1 MGDIIEMTGGGT
13 NMAYHGLSQHVNFD
27 VIPDPGDRF
36 ILEELIGEGTY
47 GAVYSAHCNETE
59 KKVAIKILEN
69 VADNVEEIEEE
80 YLVLRDL
87 SHHPNIP
94 LFYGLFLK
102 RAKPTQEEDQ
112 LWFVMELC
120 TGGSVTD
127 LAQGLKKK
135 GKRLTDDQIAYILR
149 ETVEALIYL
158 HSRHCMH
165 RDVKGH
171 NILLTEDAHVKLVD
185 FGVSSHL
192 VATLARKNTSVG
204 TPYWMAP
211 EVIACEQQLDSSY
224 DSRCDVWS
232 IGITAIELAE
242 GDPPLS
248 ELHPMRALFQ
258 IPRNP
263 PPSLKNPDI
272 HTPELVD
279 FITECL
285 VKDLE
290 HRPFASELKEHP
302 LLINIEPS
310 VEKIRDELRG
320 EINRQRVEGRVHR
333 QPEVTTKHGKLKT
346 YRKAKAEKMYMDD
359 LAALDMLSEDGIVDQ
374 LQHRYEQAQIYT
386 YIGDILV
393 AVNPFTSLGLY
404 TGIEQK
410 RYKGQARSDNP
421 PHIFAVAD
429 AAYQAL
435 LHQRQNQ
442 AIVISGESGAG
453 KTESANLLLKQL
465 VYLSK
470 APNRN
475 LEERILQINPIM
487 EAFGNATTGIN
498 ANSSRFGKY
507 LDLTMTKGGKVT
519 GARIY
524 VYLLEQSRVVAQ
536 AEGERNFHI
545 FYYMYDG
552 LEADGRL
559 SEFHLDLNLR
569 KNHRFLTDH
578 CQTSQTHIDKFQQLK
593 AGFKLLGF
601 QDGEVDTVYRILAAI
616 LHLGDIEFGEVASE
630 DNTDNKSHVIHVEPL
645 RTVSQLLG
653 VEESDLLEAL
663 TSNSVMTRG
672 ETITRN
678 NTVAEAC
685 AARDAMAKGLY
696 GRLFDWMVNQINC
709 LLCFTRS
716 PSYEPLAIGLLD
728 IFGFENFPRNS
739 FEQLCINIANEQI
752 QYYFN
757 QHIFTWEQ
765 QEYMAEGIPVDL
777 VEFSDNRPV
786 LDMLLSKPMGLL
798 ALLDEESRF
807 PRSTNKS
814 LIEKFHNNIKSK
826 FYVRPKS
833 DAVCFAVHHFAGRVV
848 YQAEGFLEKN
858 RNFLPPEVIQLVR
871 QSQYDMVR
879 FLFQCPITKTGN
891 LYSAVHD
898 TDSKKLS
905 QSNQNTKERYS
916 SRGLASQSRAQQTV
930 ATYFRYS
937 LMDLLQKMV
946 SGSPQFVRCIK
957 PNDSRSPRFFDKE
970 KVVKQLRY
978 TGVLETIRI
987 RQNGFSHRIPFNE
1000 FLKRYCFLAF
1010 GYDER
1015 VIANRDNCRLL
1026 LIRLKMD
1033 GWALGRT
1040 KVFLK
1045 YYHVEFLSKMYE
1057 EQLKKII
1064 MVQAC
1069 IRRWLARIRFKKQKW
1084 QFAVSVV
1091 TLQRHIRGWLS
1102 RKHFLQEMK
1111 KKHEKEEATVLQKM
1125 LEEQKKEE
1133 EAKKEEENE
1142 NEEESNEPE
1151 MDNAATII
1159 QSHFRGYTIR
1169 KRFGPE
1175 LEEKFKT
1182 ILNNYNDKFEAHNA
1196 LLREGLKNEE
1206 AAFIVQRWYKKEEKV
1221 KKKKSVNDP
1230 IHYKLRQ
1237 ADLIQF
1243 SQNIH
1248 MKNQEVHKNLRH
1260 NKPGI
1265 RINEIEEPPPDYTRP
1280 EGFGMVQPILQYRS
1294 GNQVEGEETIK
1305 YYRDLKDE
1313 MSRNQMGQILEVNTE
1328 RRERL
1333 EAQGDF
1339 AIATE
1344 QQLSDVWHKALTNP
1358 TENQQQES
1366 FQNRV
1371 GSRINHAAGK
1381 DMRFP
1386 ERYQHRG
1393 QQSSVDPSNTNHT
1406 NGLRFKRIDIRNFV
1420 NERQQA
1426 YGGRQQLR
1434 PANGHQIPF
1443 KGGSNFTNGQAAFV
1457 NGHVP
1462 LNNHHGSANGHETT
1476 INGHP
1481 TTVNEHPSANNAA
1494 KGPPTNGYRNI
1505 ITGCQNGLFI
1515 NKMVVGDD
1523 LIKPSKISNG
1533 LKSNGCV
1540 KAIQAKG
1547 NDNSKKHRQ
1556 VAVNGDNNKRRS
1568 DRLINCQNAINGRLG
1583 GRKEVEKETGFGIPN
1598 DLRQILKPTVQKRQE
1613 IFKVDYDPEDIN
1625 GPYNFRQLLRPA
1637 EYLPTESLR
1646 KRKGGLAC
1654 NGVPPSKD
1662 ELPKKHVKRRAPL
1675 APNQNKIVNGKK

>member
-1 MGDIIEMTGGGT
+1 MSLQMTGGGT

-27 VIPDPGDRF
+27 VIPDPGERF
-36 ILEELIGEGTY
+36 RLEELIGEGTY
-47 GAVYSAHCNETE
+47 GEVYAAYDKETGN
-59 KKVAIKILEN
+59 KVAIKILEN
-69 VADNVEEIEEE
+69 VADNIEEIEEE

-87 SHHPNIP
+87 SQHPNIP

-102 RAKPTQEEDQ
+102 RAKPGQEEDQ

-127 LAQGLKKK
+127 LVQGLKKR
-135 GKRLTDDQIAYILR
+135 GSRLTDDQIAYILK
-149 ETVEALIYL
+149 ETVEALIFL
-158 HSRHCMH
+158 HSNHCMH

-171 NILLTEDAHVKLVD
+171 NILLTEEARVKLVD

-192 VATLARKNTSVG
+192 AATLARKNTSVG

-263 PPSLKNPDI
+263 PPSLKNSDMYSS
-272 HTPELVD
+272 ELTD
-279 FITECL
+279 FIAECL

-290 HRPFASELKEHP
+290 HRPFAGELREHP
-302 LLINIEPS
+302 LLTKVEPIL
-310 VEKIRDELRG
+310 EKIRDRLRE
-320 EINRQRVEGRVHR
+320 EICRQRAEGRVHR

-346 YRKAKAEKMYMDD
+346 DRKTRPEKMYMDD
-359 LAALDMLSEDGIVDQ
+359 LAALDMLSEEAIVDQ

-393 AVNPFTSLGLY
+393 AVNPFTNLGLY

-519 GARIY
+519 GARIS
-524 VYLLEQSRVVAQ
+524 VYLLEQSRVIAQ

-552 LEADGRL
+552 LEANDCL
-559 SEFHLDLNLR
+559 SEYYLDPTLR
-569 KNHRFLTDH
+569 KYHRYLTH
-578 CQTSQTHIDKFQQLK
+578 YSHTSQTHIDKFQQLK
-593 AGFKLLGF
+593 MGFKVLGF
-601 QDGEVDTVYRILAAI
+601 QDSEVDTVYRVLAAI
-616 LHLGDIEFGEVASE
+616 LHLGDIEFAEVATQ
-630 DNTDNKSHVIHVEPL
+630 DNTDNKSRVIDTVPL
-645 RTVSQLLG
+645 HRVSKLLG
-653 VEESDLLEAL
+653 VEQNDLLEAL

-678 NTVAEAC
+678 NTVAEAR

-709 LLCFTRS
+709 LLCFSRS
-716 PSYEPLAIGLLD
+716 PNYEPLAIGLLD

-807 PRSTNKS
+807 PRATNRS

-833 DAVCFAVHHFAGRVV
+833 DAVCFAIHHFAGRVV

-891 LYSAVHD
+891 LYSALQEN
-898 TDSKKLS
+898 DSRKS
-905 QSNQNTKERYS
+905 QSNQSTKERYS

-957 PNDSRSPRFFDKE
+957 PNDSRSPRFYDKV

-1026 LIRLKMD
+1026 LLRLKMD
-1033 GWALGRT
+1033 GWALGKT

-1045 YYHVEFLSKMYE
+1045 YYHVEFLSKLYE
-1057 EQLKKII
+1057 EQLRKII
-1064 MVQAC
+1064 VVQAC
-1069 IRRWLARIRFKKQKW
+1069 VRRWLAKMRFKKKKW
-1084 QFAVSVV
+1084 QVAVSVV

-1102 RKHFLQEMK
+1102 RKHTEEM
-1111 KKHEKEEATVLQKM
+1111 LMQKR
-1125 LEEQKKEE
+1125 
-1133 EAKKEEENE
+1133 AREENE
-1142 NEEESNEPE
+1142 TLSFMLNEVKRRAQENTDINNREKQQQIRKNLEKN
-1151 MDNAATII
+1151 NAATVI

-1169 KRFGPE
+1169 KRFGYD
-1175 LEEKFKT
+1175 LEERFKR
-1182 ILNNYNDKFEAHNA
+1182 ILNNYDNIYDGHKA
-1196 LLREGLKNEE
+1196 LLREGLKHED
-1206 AAFIVQRWYKKEEKV
+1206 AALIVQRWYKKEEKLV
-1221 KKKKSVNDP
+1221 RKKPAAKDP
-1230 IHYKLRQ
+1230 VHPKLRQ

-1243 SQNIH
+1243 SQNVH
-1248 MKNQEVHKNLRH
+1248 MKNQEVHKNLRR
-1260 NKPGI
+1260 NKPGV
-1265 RINEIEEPPPDYTRP
+1265 RLSDIEEPPLDYVRP
-1280 EGFGMVQPILQYRS
+1280 EGFNMVQSILQYRS
-1294 GNQVEGEETIK
+1294 GMQPHEEDSVK
-1305 YYRDLKDE
+1305 YYRNLKEE
-1313 MSRNQMGQILEVNTE
+1313 MSSGSEFEDDEVGWDSPLIRLENDLHSSSRSRRSHILEVSAE
-1328 RRERL
+1328 RRDRT
-1333 EAQGDF
+1333 AQSDF
-1339 AIATE
+1339 VVAPE
-1344 QQLSDVWHKALTNP
+1344 QHLSNIWHKALRHSSDLR
-1358 TENQQQES
+1358 ENENS
-1366 FQNRV
+1366 KKNVSTRV
-1371 GSRINHAAGK
+1371 NDLRSKNLQSHASGQRATGSPHIDDSSSLRLTI
-1381 DMRFP
+1381 D
-1386 ERYQHRG
+1386 ERY
-1393 QQSSVDPSNTNHT
+1393 NA
-1406 NGLRFKRIDIRNFV
+1406 V
-1420 NERQQA
+1420 NERQ
-1426 YGGRQQLR
+1426 
-1434 PANGHQIPF
+1434 NGF
-1443 KGGSNFTNGQAAFV
+1443 NGQSLV
-1457 NGHVP
+1457 NGHH
-1462 LNNHHGSANGHETT
+1462 NS
-1476 INGHP
+1476 
-1481 TTVNEHPSANNAA
+1481 VNEHHTSINNHQTPCKINNGVARSEIKILNTEPSQLNNGLVNNDSE
-1494 KGPPTNGYRNI
+1494 KTSDRSNHKQNGYPKNHQNNVDHKNGINRLANGKATNQGQHQNDTFNI
-1505 ITGCQNGLFI
+1505 STN
-1515 NKMVVGDD
+1515 
-1523 LIKPSKISNG
+1523 
-1533 LKSNGCV
+1533 
-1540 KAIQAKG
+1540 
-1547 NDNSKKHRQ
+1547 
-1556 VAVNGDNNKRRS
+1556 
-1568 DRLINCQNAINGRLG
+1568 
-1583 GRKEVEKETGFGIPN
+1583 
-1598 DLRQILKPTVQKRQE
+1598 LRHLLRPTVIEKRQE
-1613 IFKVDYDPEDIN
+1613 NAKAEYDTEDIN
-1625 GPYNFRQLLRPA
+1625 GPYNFRQLLRPT

-1646 KRKGGLAC
+1646 KRKGGIVS
-1654 NGVPPSKD
+1654 NGVP
-1662 ELPKKHVKRRAPL
+1662 LPKDKVPEKHVKRRAPL
-1675 APNQNKIVNGKK
+1675 APTQNKSGNAKK

>member
-1 MGDIIEMTGGGT
+1 MSSEMTGGGT

-27 VIPDPGDRF
+27 VIPDPGERF
-36 ILEELIGEGTY
+36 RLEELIGEGTY
-47 GAVYSAHCNETE
+47 GEVYAAYDKETGN
-59 KKVAIKILEN
+59 KVAIKILEN
-69 VADNVEEIEEE
+69 VADNIEEIEEE

-87 SHHPNIP
+87 SLHPNIP
-94 LFYGLFLK
+94 LFHGLFLK
-102 RAKPTQEEDQ
+102 RAKPGQEEDQ

-127 LAQGLKKK
+127 LVQGLKKR
-135 GKRLTDDQIAYILR
+135 GSRLTDGQIAYILK
-149 ETVEALIYL
+149 ETVEALIFL
-158 HSRHCMH
+158 HSNHCMH

-171 NILLTEDAHVKLVD
+171 NILLTEEARVKLVD

-192 VATLARKNTSVG
+192 AATLARKNTSVG

-272 HTPELVD
+272 YTSELTD
-279 FITECL
+279 FIAECL

-290 HRPFASELKEHP
+290 HRPFASELREHP
-302 LLINIEPS
+302 LLTSVEPI
-310 VEKIRDELRG
+310 VEKIRGQLRE
-320 EINRQRVEGRVHR
+320 EIRRQREEGRIHR

-346 YRKAKAEKMYMDD
+346 DRKTRPEKMYMDD
-359 LAALDMLSEDGIVDQ
+359 LAALDMLSEEAIVDQ

-393 AVNPFTSLGLY
+393 AVNPFTNLGLY

-519 GARIY
+519 GARIS
-524 VYLLEQSRVVAQ
+524 VYLLEQSRVIAQ

-552 LEADGRL
+552 LEADNRL
-559 SEFHLDLNLR
+559 SEFYLDPTLR
-569 KNHRFLTDH
+569 KYHRYLTH
-578 CQTSQTHIDKFQQLK
+578 YSHTSQTHIDKFQQLK
-593 AGFKLLGF
+593 MGFKVLGF
-601 QDGEVDTVYRILAAI
+601 HDSEVDTVYRVLAAI
-616 LHLGDIEFGEVASE
+616 LHLGDIEFAEVATE
-630 DNTDNKSHVIHVEPL
+630 DNTDNKSRVIDTIPL
-645 RTVSQLLG
+645 HRVSKLLG
-653 VEESDLLEAL
+653 VEQNDLLEAL

-678 NTVAEAC
+678 NTVAEAR

-709 LLCFTRS
+709 LLCFSRS
-716 PSYEPLAIGLLD
+716 PNYEPLAIGLLD

-807 PRSTNKS
+807 PRATNRS

-833 DAVCFAVHHFAGRVV
+833 DAVCFAIHHFAGRVV

-891 LYSAVHD
+891 LYSALQEN
-898 TDSKKLS
+898 DSKKS

-957 PNDSRSPRFFDKE
+957 PNDSKSPRFFDKD

-1015 VIANRDNCRLL
+1015 VVANRDNCRILL
-1026 LIRLKMD
+1026 LRLKMD
-1033 GWALGRT
+1033 GWALGKT

-1045 YYHVEFLSKMYE
+1045 YYHVEFLSKLYE
-1057 EQLKKII
+1057 EQLRKII
-1064 MVQAC
+1064 IVQAC
-1069 IRRWLARIRFKKQKW
+1069 VRRWLAKMRFKKQKW

-1102 RKHFLQEMK
+1102 RKQTGEMLAQ
-1111 KKHEKEEATVLQKM
+1111 KHLTEKNATPVHLLNEKRKA
-1125 LEEQKKEE
+1125 LKNTDVNNREEQRQARKNLKK
-1133 EAKKEEENE
+1133 
-1142 NEEESNEPE
+1142 
-1151 MDNAATII
+1151 DDAAVII

-1169 KRFGPE
+1169 KRFGYE
-1175 LEEKFKT
+1175 LEERFKR
-1182 ILNNYNDKFEAHNA
+1182 ILNNYDNIYDGHKA
-1196 LLREGLKNEE
+1196 LLREGLKHED
-1206 AAFIVQRWYKKEEKV
+1206 AALIVQRWYKKEERVIRRKPV
-1221 KKKKSVNDP
+1221 AKDP
-1230 IHYKLRQ
+1230 IHPKLRQ

-1243 SQNIH
+1243 SQNVH
-1248 MKNQEVHKNLRH
+1248 MKNQEVHKNLRR

-1265 RINEIEEPPPDYTRP
+1265 RLSDLEEPSQDYVRP
-1280 EGFGMVQPILQYRS
+1280 EGFNMVQSILQYHS
-1294 GNQVEGEETIK
+1294 GTQPDEEDSVK
-1305 YYRDLKDE
+1305 YYRDLKEE
-1313 MSRNQMGQILEVNTE
+1313 MSRNRSGQVLEINAE
-1328 RRERL
+1328 RRNRV
-1333 EAQGDF
+1333 AQSDF
-1339 AIATE
+1339 TVAPE
-1344 QQLSDVWHKALTNP
+1344 QHLSNIWHKALRHSSDQR
-1358 TENQQQES
+1358 ENENS
-1366 FQNRV
+1366 KKNL
-1371 GSRINHAAGK
+1371 STRINDLHGNNVQSHAGGQ
-1381 DMRFP
+1381 RGTNFP
-1386 ERYQHRG
+1386 HIN
-1393 QQSSVDPSNTNHT
+1393 DPT
-1406 NGLRFKRIDIRNFV
+1406 GLRFTIDNRYHAV
-1420 NERQQA
+1420 NERQNV
-1426 YGGRQQLR
+1426 L
-1434 PANGHQIPF
+1434 
-1443 KGGSNFTNGQAAFV
+1443 NGQNLV
-1457 NGHVP
+1457 NGHHNSINEHHTSVNDY
-1462 LNNHHGSANGHETT
+1462 NNHHS
-1476 INGHP
+1476 P
-1481 TTVNEHPSANNAA
+1481 TAIH
-1494 KGPPTNGYRNI
+1494 
-1505 ITGCQNGLFI
+1505 
-1515 NKMVVGDD
+1515 
-1523 LIKPSKISNG
+1523 SKISNG
-1533 LKSNGCV
+1533 IAQSKIKISNNEQPKITNGLKNNKSEQPVYRSSHKQNDYPIKNHQNNVDHKNGINRLTNE
-1540 KAIQAKG
+1540 KSTDEEQLQKDTFNI
-1547 NDNSKKHRQ
+1547 
-1556 VAVNGDNNKRRS
+1556 AVN
-1568 DRLINCQNAINGRLG
+1568 
-1583 GRKEVEKETGFGIPN
+1583 
-1598 DLRQILKPTVQKRQE
+1598 LRQLLRPTVIEKRQE
-1613 IFKVDYDPEDIN
+1613 SAKVEYDAEDIN
-1625 GPYNFRQLLRPA
+1625 GPYNFRQLLRPTG
-1637 EYLPTESLR
+1637 YLPTESLR
-1646 KRKGGLAC
+1646 KRKGGLVS
-1654 NGVPPSKD
+1654 NGVP
-1662 ELPKKHVKRRAPL
+1662 LPKDKVPEKHVKRRAPL
-1675 APNQNKIVNGKK
+1675 APTQNKLANGKK